1 VEKKKILM
9 VDDEQDFTKMVK
21 LNLEETGEY
30 AVMVENNSKKAFMA
44 AKEFKPDLI
53 LLDVMMP
60 GMDGGDVAS
69 ELRSDDTL
77 KDIPVVFLTA
87 IIRGDEINSPDG
99 SIGGHPFIAKP
110 VSVKDLIKCIEK
122 HIAR

>member
-1 VEKKKILM
+1 MEKKKILM
-9 VDDEQDFTKMVK
+9 VDDEQDFTRMVK

-30 AVMVENNSKKAFMA
+30 AVMVENNSSNAFMA

-77 KDIPVVFLTA
+77 KDIPVIFLTA
-87 IIRGDEINSPDG
+87 ILKKDEIDSSNG
-99 SIGGHPFIAKP
+99 FMGGHPFIAKP
-110 VSVKDLIKCIEK
+110 VSVEDLIKCIEK
-122 HIAR
+122 HIAK

>member
-1 VEKKKILM
+1 MEKKKILI
-9 VDDEQDFTKMVK
+9 VDDEEGFTKMVK

-30 AVMVENNSKKAFMA
+30 TVKIENNSSNAFMA

-53 LLDVMMP
+53 LLDIMMP
-60 GMDGGDVAS
+60 GKDGGDVAS
-69 ELRSDDTL
+69 ELKTDNAI

-87 IIRGDEINSPDG
+87 IIREDEMDSQGG

-110 VSVKDLIKCIEK
+110 VSAEDLIKHIKE
-122 HIAR
+122 HIAK

>member
-1 VEKKKILM
+1 MEKKRILI
-9 VDDEQDFTKMVK
+9 VDDEENFTKIVK

-30 AVMVENNSKKAFMA
+30 TVKVENNSSNAFKA

-53 LLDVMMP
+53 LLDIMMP

-69 ELRSDDTL
+69 ELKTDNAF

-87 IIRGDEINSPDG
+87 IIREDEIDG

-110 VSVKDLIKCIEK
+110 VSAEDLIKHIKE
-122 HIAR
+122 HIAK